1 MFEVLRGGDD
11 PGGAVGVEDAHDH
24 LAHLLQEAVL
34 DLLLHVAAVRGS
46 CGGGGGHGSSCGS
59 SGSWGWSR
67 QLDSGDAAVAALQS
81 SHYTDRGRAEHIL
94 HLKTEN

>member
-1 MFEVLRGGDD
+1 MLEVLRGRDD

-46 CGGGGGHGSSCGS
+46 CGGGGGHGSSCDS
-59 SGSWGWSR
+59 CSWGWCR
-67 QLDSGDAAVAALQS
+67 QLDSGDAAVTAALQS
-81 SHYTDRGRAEHIL
+81 SHHTARGRTEHIL
-94 HLKTEN
+94 HLKN